1 MNSAMRRMKAIA
13 SYQQEKQQKQQ
24 PQSQPQ
30 QQNKSARPN
39 TNRDNMWNMFIY
51 IYVVSKLT

>member
-13 SYQQEKQQKQQ
+13 SYQQEKQQQ

-30 QQNKSARPN
+30 PQYKSARPN